1 MEHGVNKLKA
11 VLAGLVASLMVC
23 AMAAPAMAQATA
35 TAGNVNFQYQ
45 FCPQVIQQYAAGVNS
60 NSGGGIAA
68 AIAQDLGI
76 SQDAVNACI
85 QGEVPAP
92 VTAPDDGDNGG
103 DPGTTD
109 DDDNGD
115 DPGTTGEDRDVDEN
129 GVLTATI
136 PDKVLAATGGEVAA
150 APSLVSA
157 SSILMSGGAL
167 LVISG
172 MMAFWFG
179 NRRG

>member
-1 MEHGVNKLKA
+1 
-11 VLAGLVASLMVC
+11 
-23 AMAAPAMAQATA
+23 
-35 TAGNVNFQYQ
+35 
-45 FCPQVIQQYAAGVNS
+45 
-60 NSGGGIAA
+60 GGGIAA

-92 VTAPDDGDNGG
+92 VPSPPDDGDNGTPPADNG
-103 DPGTTD
+103 
-109 DDDNGD
+109 DNGD
-115 DPGTTGEDRDVDEN
+115 DPRTTDDGPEVDEN

-136 PDKVLAATGGEVAA
+136 PAKVLAATGGEVAA